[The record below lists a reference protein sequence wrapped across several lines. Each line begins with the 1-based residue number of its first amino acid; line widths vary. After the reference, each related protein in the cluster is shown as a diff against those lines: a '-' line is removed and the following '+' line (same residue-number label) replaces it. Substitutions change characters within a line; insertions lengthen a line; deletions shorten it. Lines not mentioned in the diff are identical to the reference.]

1 MRVADLVISGTF
13 FVMGVWILWQS
24 TMLPQFSVFGPGPE
38 FLPNIA
44 GGLLVV
50 LSALLFGSAARKGGV
65 TPADFWPNRGGW
77 YRVSVMVFALLLYTA
92 LLEVVGYLLLTF
104 LYMVFMLFALA
115 RYRWFVKIGLAVFIT
130 LLFYQ
135 IFVGMLGVPAPRGI
149 LNL

>member
-1 MRVADLVISGTF
+1 MRVADLVISAAF
-13 FVMGVWILWQS
+13 FVMGAWMIWQS

-44 GGLLVV
+44 GGLLIV
-50 LSALLFGSAARKGGV
+50 LSALLFVSTVRKGEV
-65 TPADFWPNRGGW
+65 TPADFWPNRSGW
-77 YRVSVMVFALLLYTA
+77 YRVGVMVFALFLYTA

-104 LYMVFMLFALA
+104 LYMVFMLFALSK
-115 RYRWFVKIGLAVFIT
+115 YRWFVKIGLAVFIT

-135 IFVGMLGVPAPRGI
+135 IFVGMLGVPAPKGI